1 MIKIKLENKFKLY
14 DTVTCGQIFRFY
26 ELDDNSFDII
36 LSGFNVVVPINLIT
50 VLVVFCLGYP
60 GLIMIALSF
69 LLLM

>member
-1 MIKIKLENKFKLY
+1 MLLKLLKKVCYSILLIY
-14 DTVTCGQIFRFY
+14 
-26 ELDDNSFDII
+26 SFDII

-50 VLVVFCLGYP
+50 VFVVFCLGYP